1 MMAAVLVF
9 VLTAAALLV
18 WSGGGTRGGRLAVL
32 TRRTGSDDDGEGG
45 AARSRQP
52 GVFARWRRRDRAAEA
67 MQWVIVV
74 RRLAALLQ
82 AGRAPARVFG
92 ELPAVSTGSGPTGR
106 WIARMCG
113 DVHAAAQVGIP
124 VSVSLTRFASAP
136 VPVGDRELAAIARSV
151 CAQLAACWE
160 ISERSG
166 ASLGRTLSGVAES
179 LESQLDAQAAR
190 DSALAGPRVTVWTL
204 SWLPMLALGLGVL
217 MGTDP
222 ISTLL
227 TTWWGRVALTA
238 GAALSIAGRL
248 WTRTLMHRAE
258 AETAS

>member
-1 MMAAVLVF
+1 MAAVLVF

-190 DSALAGPRVTVWTL
+190 DSALAGPRVTVRTL
-204 SWLPMLALGLGVL
+204 SWLPVLALGLGVL

-222 ISTLL
+222 VTTLL
-227 TTWWGRVALTA
+227 TTWWGRVALAA

>member
-1 MMAAVLVF
+1 MAAVLVF

-52 GVFARWRRRDRAAEA
+52 GVLARWRRRDRAAEA

-190 DSALAGPRVTVWTL
+190 DSALAGPRVTVRTL
-204 SWLPMLALGLGVL
+204 SWLPVLALGLGVL

-222 ISTLL
+222 VTTLL
-227 TTWWGRVALTA
+227 TTWWGRVALAA

>member
-32 TRRTGSDDDGEGG
+32 ARRPGGNDDGGG
-45 AARSRQP
+45 AARSREP
-52 GVFARWRRRDRAAEA
+52 GAFARWRRRDRAAEA
-67 MQWVIVV
+67 MQWVTVV
-74 RRLAALLQ
+74 RRLAALLK

-106 WIARMCG
+106 WITRMCG

-136 VPVGDRELAAIARSV
+136 VPVGDRALAAIARSV

-190 DSALAGPRVTVWTL
+190 DSALAGPRVTVRTL
-204 SWLPMLALGLGVL
+204 SWLPVLALGLGVL

-227 TTWWGRVALTA
+227 TTWWGRIALTA

>member
-1 MMAAVLVF
+1 MMLAFLLF

-18 WSGGGTRGGRLAVL
+18 WSSGGARGGSLAVPAH
-32 TRRTGSDDDGEGG
+32 RSGDDDADGG
-45 AARSRQP
+45 AERSVGT
-52 GVFARWRRRDRAAEA
+52 GVFARWCRRDRAAEA
-67 MQWVIVV
+67 MQWVTVV

-124 VSVSLTRFASAP
+124 VSASLTRFASAP
-136 VPVGDRELAAIARSV
+136 VPVGDRALAATARSV

-166 ASLGRTLSGVAES
+166 APLGRTLSGVAES

-190 DSALAGPRVTVWTL
+190 DSALAGPRVTVRTL
-204 SWLPMLALGLGVL
+204 SWLPVLALGLGVL

-222 ISTLL
+222 ITTLL
-227 TTWWGRVALTA
+227 TTWWGRLALAA

-248 WTRTLMHRAE
+248 WTRALMHRAE
-258 AETAS
+258 VESAS

>member
-1 MMAAVLVF
+1 MMLAFLLF

-18 WSGGGTRGGRLAVL
+18 WSSGGARGGSLAVPAH
-32 TRRTGSDDDGEGG
+32 RSGDDDADGG
-45 AARSRQP
+45 AERSVGT

-67 MQWVIVV
+67 MQWVTVV

-124 VSVSLTRFASAP
+124 VSASLTRFASAP
-136 VPVGDRELAAIARSV
+136 VPAGDRAHAATARSE
-151 CAQLAACWE
+151 CAQLAAV
-160 ISERSG
+160 
-166 ASLGRTLSGVAES
+166 RTLA
-179 LESQLDAQAAR
+179 
-190 DSALAGPRVTVWTL
+190 
-204 SWLPMLALGLGVL
+204 WLPVLALGLGVL

-222 ISTLL
+222 ITTLL
-227 TTWWGRVALTA
+227 TTWWGRLALAA

-248 WTRTLMHRAE
+248 WTRALMHRAE
-258 AETAS
+258 VESAS

>member
-1 MMAAVLVF
+1 MAAVLVF

-190 DSALAGPRVTVWTL
+190 DSALAGPRVTVRTL
-204 SWLPMLALGLGVL
+204 SWLPVLALGLGVL

-227 TTWWGRVALTA
+227 TTRWGRIALTA

>member
-1 MMAAVLVF
+1 MAAVLVF

-190 DSALAGPRVTVWTL
+190 DSALAGPRVTVRTL
-204 SWLPMLALGLGVL
+204 SWLPVLALGLGVL

-227 TTWWGRVALTA
+227 TTWWGRIALTA

>member
-1 MMAAVLVF
+1 MMLAFLLF

-18 WSGGGTRGGRLAVL
+18 WSSGGARGGSLAVPAH
-32 TRRTGSDDDGEGG
+32 RSGDDDADGG
-45 AARSRQP
+45 AERSVGT
-52 GVFARWRRRDRAAEA
+52 GVFARWCRCDRAAEA
-67 MQWVIVV
+67 MQWVTVV

-92 ELPAVSTGSGPTGR
+92 ELPAVSTSSGPTGR

-124 VSVSLTRFASAP
+124 VSVSLTRFAGAP
-136 VPVGDRELAAIARSV
+136 VPVGDRTLAATARSV

-166 ASLGRTLSGVAES
+166 APLGRTLSGVAES

-190 DSALAGPRVTVWTL
+190 DSALAGPRVTVRTL
-204 SWLPMLALGLGVL
+204 SWLPVLALGLGVL

-222 ISTLL
+222 ITTLL
-227 TTWWGRVALTA
+227 TTWWGRLALAA

-248 WTRTLMHRAE
+248 WTRALMHRAE
-258 AETAS
+258 VESAS

>member
-1 MMAAVLVF
+1 MAAALVF
-9 VLTAAALLV
+9 VLTAAAMLI

-32 TRRTGSDDDGEGG
+32 AHRPGSGHGDGGG
-45 AARSRQP
+45 APRSREP
-52 GVFARWRRRDRAAEA
+52 GAFARWRRRDRGAEA
-67 MQWVIVV
+67 MQWVTVV

-136 VPVGDRELAAIARSV
+136 VPVGDRTLAAIARSV

-166 ASLGRTLSGVAES
+166 APLGRTLSGVAQS

-190 DSALAGPRVTVWTL
+190 DSALAGPRVTVRTL
-204 SWLPMLALGLGVL
+204 SWLPVLALGLGVL

-222 ISTLL
+222 ITTLL
-227 TTWWGRVALTA
+227 TTWWGRVALAA

-258 AETAS
+258 AETTS